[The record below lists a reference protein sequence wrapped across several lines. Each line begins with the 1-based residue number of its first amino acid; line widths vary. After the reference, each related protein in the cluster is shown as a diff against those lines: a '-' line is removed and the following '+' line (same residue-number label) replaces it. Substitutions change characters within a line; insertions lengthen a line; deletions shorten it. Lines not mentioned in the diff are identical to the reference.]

1 MKAWTIQR
9 SALVTGAAGCLG
21 SLLTKRL
28 AGGGFRV
35 VAYVRDRR
43 TAAHLAS
50 LPGVEL
56 VEGDVGDAERLA
68 EAMDGCDLVFHL
80 AARVHA
86 PPGTPE
92 AEFFRVNVEGT
103 RNLMQAAIGRRPGA
117 VIFFSTVAV
126 YPESDEIQDEESPV
140 NPVTPYGR
148 SKLAAERLVLD
159 RARAANVRATVLR
172 LPVVYGPGDR
182 GNVGKLIEAI
192 RRGRYL
198 IVGDGKNLKTMV
210 AAGNAVDAAIAVAD
224 DERARGKIYLV
235 ADARPYT
242 QREIAETIADL
253 LGRPKYFYHLP
264 YPPALALGAAAD
276 IVGRLTGRD
285 LPVSLDRVRKLA
297 QNTRFSADKIVRE
310 LGVVPRLS
318 LRDGL
323 REMIIEQP
331 PR

>member
-1 MKAWTIQR
+1 MNAWTIQR
-9 SALVTGAAGCLG
+9 SALVTGATGCLG

-43 TAAHLAS
+43 KAAQLAA

-56 VEGDVGDAERLA
+56 VEGEVGDAERLN
-68 EAMDGCDLVFHL
+68 EAMSGCDLVFHL

-86 PPGTPE
+86 PSGTPE
-92 AEFFRVNVEGT
+92 EEFFRVNVEGT
-103 RNLMQAAIGRRPGA
+103 SNLMKAAARHRPSA
-117 VIFFSTVAV
+117 VVFFSTVAV
-126 YPESDEIQDEESPV
+126 YPESDEVRDEESPV
-140 NPVTPYGR
+140 GPATPYGR
-148 SKLAAERLVLD
+148 SKLAAERVVLD
-159 RARAANVRATVLR
+159 GARAAGLRATVLR

-182 GNVGKLIEAI
+182 GNVGKLIETI

-198 IVGDGKNLKTMV
+198 IIGNGQNEKSMV
-210 AAGNAVDAAIAVAD
+210 AAGNVIEAALAVAD
-224 DERARGKIYLV
+224 DGRAAGQIYLV
-235 ADARPYT
+235 ADARPYS
-242 QREIAETIADL
+242 QREIAQTIADL
-253 LGRPKYFYHLP
+253 LGRPQNFYHLP
-264 YPPALALGAAAD
+264 YLPALALGAVAD
-276 IVGRLTGRD
+276 IVVALTGRD

-297 QNTRFSADKIVRE
+297 QNTRFSAEKIARE

-323 REMIIEQP
+323 REMIIEQT